1 MIERNMET
9 AEEKEPEPQEQE
21 EKAEE
26 NKIPV
31 MDDSYFGNCTNCV
44 DW

>member
-21 EKAEE
+21 EKTEE

-31 MDDSYFGNCTNCV
+31 MGDDYFGNCTNCV